1 MVPLAVLDPKRR
13 LDQFIRFA
21 GLTLVTSRHSDS
33 EAHEDTRTDH
43 ATGVP
48 IGRILTS
55 FALRCRLL
63 IVY

>member
-21 GLTLVTSRHSDS
+21 GLTLVTSRHS